1 MAQAQIDQEIEF
13 FRGYKYVLSN
23 FYYCKLVIDGQ
34 KFNSSEKAYQ
44 VMKAKFHKNKTIEDE
59 LMEAHFVS
67 DVKKI
72 SEKIQ
77 VSAEWIDQRVDV
89 MRKILRAKADQSQT
103 YRKKLLNCKGQIVE
117 AIRGDLFWSAGLD
130 EKELRQLPRERWPG
144 QNVLGQL
151 HMELRDELQEFLR
164 TQSQSKKRSVEWAE
178 FVGTKKQ
185 KVEAT
190 KPSYSFETPN
200 LNPTIEAP
208 AISPPS
214 YSFETLNL
222 NPTIEWN
229 LEDIDAAPAMFNT
242 PVTSPVTEKETDA
255 VEEFL
260 QSVAAE
266 VDQML
271 SEPANKGERTS

>member
-1 MAQAQIDQEIEF
+1 MAQAQIDQEIEY

-23 FYYCKLVIDGQ
+23 FYYCKLVIDG
-34 KFNSSEKAYQ
+34 KKYNSSEKAYQ
-44 VMKAKFHKNKTIEDE
+44 VMKAKFHKNKAIEDE

-130 EKELRQLPRERWPG
+130 EKELRELPRERWPG

-151 HMELRDELQEFLR
+151 HMELRDELEEFLR

-178 FVGTKKQ
+178 FVGKKKQ

-190 KPSYSFETPN
+190 KPNVEIPN
-200 LNPTIEAP
+200 LNQTIKAP
-208 AISPPS
+208 EISPPS
-214 YSFETLNL
+214 YSFETLDL
-222 NPTIEWN
+222 NPTIEWMEPSLN
-229 LEDIDAAPAMFNT
+229 PPPMFT
-242 PVTSPVTEKETDA
+242 PVASPVTEKESDA

-260 QSVAAE
+260 QSVAAD
-266 VDQML
+266 VDKL
-271 SEPANKGERTS
+271 LTESANKGELHSYISH

>member
-1 MAQAQIDQEIEF
+1 MAQAQIDQEIEY

-23 FYYCKLVIDGQ
+23 FYYCKLVIDG
-34 KFNSSEKAYQ
+34 KKYNSSEKAYQ
-44 VMKAKFHKNKTIEDE
+44 VMKAKFHKNKAIEDE

-130 EKELRQLPRERWPG
+130 EKELRELPRERWPG

-151 HMELRDELQEFLR
+151 HMELRDELEEFLR

-178 FVGTKKQ
+178 FVGKKKQ

-190 KPSYSFETPN
+190 KPNVEIPN
-200 LNPTIEAP
+200 LNQISPE
-208 AISPPS
+208 ISPPS
-214 YSFETLNL
+214 YSFETLDL
-222 NPTIEWN
+222 NPTIEWMEPSLN
-229 LEDIDAAPAMFNT
+229 SPPMFT
-242 PVTSPVTEKETDA
+242 PVASPVTEKESDA

-260 QSVAAE
+260 QSVAAD
-266 VDQML
+266 VDKL
-271 SEPANKGERTS
+271 LTESANKGELHSYISH

>member
-1 MAQAQIDQEIEF
+1 
-13 FRGYKYVLSN
+13 
-23 FYYCKLVIDGQ
+23 
-34 KFNSSEKAYQ
+34 
-44 VMKAKFHKNKTIEDE
+44 MKAKFHKNKAIEDE

-130 EKELRQLPRERWPG
+130 EKELRELPRERWPG

-151 HMELRDELQEFLR
+151 HMELRDELEEFLR

-178 FVGTKKQ
+178 FVGKKKQ

-190 KPSYSFETPN
+190 KPNVEIPN
-200 LNPTIEAP
+200 LNQISPE
-208 AISPPS
+208 ISPPS
-214 YSFETLNL
+214 YSFETLDL
-222 NPTIEWN
+222 NPTIEWMEPSLN
-229 LEDIDAAPAMFNT
+229 PPPMFT
-242 PVTSPVTEKETDA
+242 PVASPVTEKESDA

-260 QSVAAE
+260 QSVAAD
-266 VDQML
+266 VDKL
-271 SEPANKGERTS
+271 LTESANKGELHSCISH

>member
-1 MAQAQIDQEIEF
+1 MAQAQIDQEIEY

-23 FYYCKLVIDGQ
+23 FYYCKLVIDG
-34 KFNSSEKAYQ
+34 KKYNSSEKAYQ
-44 VMKAKFHKNKTIEDE
+44 VMKAKFHKNKAIEDE

-130 EKELRQLPRERWPG
+130 EKELRELPRERWPG

-151 HMELRDELQEFLR
+151 HMELRDELEEFLR

-178 FVGTKKQ
+178 FVGKKKQ

-190 KPSYSFETPN
+190 KPNVEIPN
-200 LNPTIEAP
+200 LNQISPE
-208 AISPPS
+208 ISPPS
-214 YSFETLNL
+214 YSFETLDL
-222 NPTIEWN
+222 NPTIEWMEPSLN
-229 LEDIDAAPAMFNT
+229 PPPMFT
-242 PVTSPVTEKETDA
+242 PVASPVTEKESDA

-260 QSVAAE
+260 QSVAAD
-266 VDQML
+266 VDKL
-271 SEPANKGERTS
+271 LTESANKGELHSCISH

>member
-1 MAQAQIDQEIEF
+1 MAQAQIDQEIEY

-23 FYYCKLVIDGQ
+23 FYYCKLVIDG
-34 KFNSSEKAYQ
+34 KKYNSSEKAYQ
-44 VMKAKFHKNKTIEDE
+44 VMKAKFHKNKAIEDE

-130 EKELRQLPRERWPG
+130 EKELRELPRERWPG

-151 HMELRDELQEFLR
+151 HMELRDELEEFLR

-178 FVGTKKQ
+178 FVGKKKQ

-190 KPSYSFETPN
+190 KPNVEIPN
-200 LNPTIEAP
+200 LNQISPE
-208 AISPPS
+208 ISPPS
-214 YSFETLNL
+214 YSFETLDL
-222 NPTIEWN
+222 NPTIEWMEPSLN
-229 LEDIDAAPAMFNT
+229 PPPMFT
-242 PVTSPVTEKETDA
+242 PVASPVTEKESNA

-260 QSVAAE
+260 QSVAAD
-266 VDQML
+266 VDKL
-271 SEPANKGERTS
+271 LTESANKGELHSYISH

>member
-1 MAQAQIDQEIEF
+1 MAQAQIDQEIEY

-23 FYYCKLVIDGQ
+23 FYYCKLVIDG
-34 KFNSSEKAYQ
+34 KKYNSSEKAYQ
-44 VMKAKFHKNKTIEDE
+44 VMKAKFHKNKAIEDE

-130 EKELRQLPRERWPG
+130 EKELRELPRERWPG

-151 HMELRDELQEFLR
+151 HMELRDELEEFLR

-178 FVGTKKQ
+178 FVGKKKQ

-190 KPSYSFETPN
+190 KPNVEIPN
-200 LNPTIEAP
+200 LNQISPE
-208 AISPPS
+208 ISPPS
-214 YSFETLNL
+214 YSFETLDL
-222 NPTIEWN
+222 NPTIEWMEPSLN
-229 LEDIDAAPAMFNT
+229 PPPMFT
-242 PVTSPVTEKETDA
+242 PVASPVTEKESDA

-260 QSVAAE
+260 QSVAAD
-266 VDQML
+266 VDKL
-271 SEPANKGERTS
+271 LTESANKGELHSYISH

>member
-1 MAQAQIDQEIEF
+1 MAQAQIDQEIEY

-23 FYYCKLVIDGQ
+23 FYYCKLVIDG
-34 KFNSSEKAYQ
+34 KKYNSSEKAYQ
-44 VMKAKFHKNKTIEDE
+44 VMKAKFHKNKAIEDE

-130 EKELRQLPRERWPG
+130 EKELRELPRERWPG

-151 HMELRDELQEFLR
+151 HMELRDELEEFLR

-178 FVGTKKQ
+178 FVGKKKQ

-190 KPSYSFETPN
+190 KPNVEIPN
-200 LNPTIEAP
+200 LNQISPE
-208 AISPPS
+208 ISPPS
-214 YSFETLNL
+214 YSFETLDL
-222 NPTIEWN
+222 NPTIEWMEPSLN
-229 LEDIDAAPAMFNT
+229 PPPMFT
-242 PVTSPVTEKETDA
+242 PVASPVTEKESDA
-255 VEEFL
+255 VEEFF
-260 QSVAAE
+260 QSVAAD
-266 VDQML
+266 VDKL
-271 SEPANKGERTS
+271 LTESANKGELHSCISH

>member
-1 MAQAQIDQEIEF
+1 MAQAQIDQEIEY

-23 FYYCKLVIDGQ
+23 FYYCKLVIDG
-34 KFNSSEKAYQ
+34 KKYNSSEKAYQ
-44 VMKAKFHKNKTIEDE
+44 VMKAKFHKNKAIEDE

-130 EKELRQLPRERWPG
+130 EKELRELPRERWPG

-151 HMELRDELQEFLR
+151 HMELRDELEEFLR

-178 FVGTKKQ
+178 FVGKKKQ

-190 KPSYSFETPN
+190 KPNVEIPN
-200 LNPTIEAP
+200 LNQISPE
-208 AISPPS
+208 ISPPS
-214 YSFETLNL
+214 YSFETLDL
-222 NPTIEWN
+222 NPTIEWMEPSLN
-229 LEDIDAAPAMFNT
+229 SPPMFT
-242 PVTSPVTEKETDA
+242 PVASPVTEKESDA
-255 VEEFL
+255 VEEFF
-260 QSVAAE
+260 QSVAAD
-266 VDQML
+266 VDKL
-271 SEPANKGERTS
+271 LTESANKGELHSCISH

>member
-1 MAQAQIDQEIEF
+1 MAQAQIDQEIEY

-23 FYYCKLVIDGQ
+23 FYYCKLVIDG
-34 KFNSSEKAYQ
+34 KKYNSSEKAYQ
-44 VMKAKFHKNKTIEDE
+44 VMKAKFHKNKAIEDE

-130 EKELRQLPRERWPG
+130 EKELRELPRERWPG

-151 HMELRDELQEFLR
+151 HMELRDELEEFLR

-178 FVGTKKQ
+178 FVGKKKQ

-190 KPSYSFETPN
+190 KPNVEIPN
-200 LNPTIEAP
+200 LNQISPE
-208 AISPPS
+208 ISPPS
-214 YSFETLNL
+214 YSFETLDL
-222 NPTIEWN
+222 NPTIEWMEPSLN
-229 LEDIDAAPAMFNT
+229 SPPMFT
-242 PVTSPVTEKETDA
+242 PVASPVTEKESDA

-260 QSVAAE
+260 QSVAAD
-266 VDQML
+266 VDKL
-271 SEPANKGERTS
+271 LTESANKGELHSCISH

>member
-1 MAQAQIDQEIEF
+1 MAQAQIDQEIEY

-23 FYYCKLVIDGQ
+23 FYYCKLVIDG
-34 KFNSSEKAYQ
+34 KKYNSSEKAYQ
-44 VMKAKFHKNKTIEDE
+44 VMKAKFHKNKAIEDE

-77 VSAEWIDQRVDV
+77 VSTEWIDQRVDV

-130 EKELRQLPRERWPG
+130 EKELRELPRERWPG

-151 HMELRDELQEFLR
+151 HMELRDELEEFLR

-178 FVGTKKQ
+178 FVGKKKQ

-190 KPSYSFETPN
+190 KPNVEIPN
-200 LNPTIEAP
+200 LNQISPE
-208 AISPPS
+208 ISPPS
-214 YSFETLNL
+214 YSFETLDL
-222 NPTIEWN
+222 NPTIEWMEPSLN
-229 LEDIDAAPAMFNT
+229 PPPMFT
-242 PVTSPVTEKETDA
+242 PVASPVTEKESDA

-260 QSVAAE
+260 QSVAAD
-266 VDQML
+266 VDKL
-271 SEPANKGERTS
+271 LTESANKGELHSYISH